1 MIFDR
6 YSPFSWSHCKRYCID
21 RPVVDPHLVY
31 STFVHKVNMF
41 VHPGSFDEQ
50 SIIAN
55 TAVYHFQQLYFD
67 RSLEPSSGGCGD
79 PKIVDDSDPSHCFVN
94 YCFQDLSYIQKF
106 LMKEFNVSA
115 FHVAVMSKELN
126 ASVHFPRTIA
136 QDLIADAAV

>member
-6 YSPFSWSHCKRYCID
+6 YSPFSWSHCKRYCSD

-41 VHPGSFDEQ
+41 VHPAPYEEQ

-55 TAVYHFQQLYFD
+55 TAVYHFQQLYSD

-79 PKIVDDSDPSHCFVN
+79 PKIHDNPDPSHCFAN
-94 YCFQDLSYIQKF
+94 YCFQDLSHIQRF
-106 LMKEFNVSA
+106 LMEEFHVSA
-115 FHVAVMSKELN
+115 FHVAVMSKELD
-126 ASVHFPRTIA
+126 ASKLPEYTTT
-136 QDLIADAAV
+136 QDLI